1 MSNVNYNEE
10 FAFKKNIFQELIK
23 LSEKSLY
30 NIKEL
35 TRLGLKQTQIN
46 QIAINNTI
54 NLLIDSDVIILQENK
69 CKALPHSQEK
79 INKLIINQL
88 KRDNVFKEIE
98 NVIERDS
105 DGQSFVDSGY
115 LSDKYSG
122 VLPLIEYLG
131 LVEYDKNKKIFYFS
145 EQGKS
150 VCNKPQKTLKELEQD
165 MAAKK
170 ERGAEAESY
179 ILLLEKKRLKDHQNL
194 SDIKKISDDDVGAGY
209 DIESFQSINSVSI
222 DKFIEV
228 KSYKNTNTFYWSI
241 NEIKKAKKLSE
252 NYVLVVVNSN
262 KINESSYQPKEIKN
276 PYKFFNMKEV
286 LKSSS
291 RLSDSDDLP
300 QIQGESYSLHSKHLW

>member
-122 VLPLIEYLG
+122 VLPLTEYLG

-145 EQGKS
+145 EQGKG

-194 SDIKKISDDDVGAGY
+194 SEIKKISDDDVGAGY
-209 DIESFQSINSVSI
+209 DIESFQSINSVSV

-291 RLSDSDDLP
+291 RLSESDDLP

>member
-122 VLPLIEYLG
+122 VLPLTEYLG

-145 EQGKS
+145 EQGKG

-179 ILLLEKKRLKDHQNL
+179 IL
-194 SDIKKISDDDVGAGY
+194 
-209 DIESFQSINSVSI
+209 
-222 DKFIEV
+222 
-228 KSYKNTNTFYWSI
+228 
-241 NEIKKAKKLSE
+241 
-252 NYVLVVVNSN
+252 
-262 KINESSYQPKEIKN
+262 
-276 PYKFFNMKEV
+276 
-286 LKSSS
+286 
-291 RLSDSDDLP
+291 
-300 QIQGESYSLHSKHLW
+300 

>member
-23 LSEKSLY
+23 LSAKSLY
-30 NIKEL
+30 NVKEL

-54 NLLIDSDVIILQENK
+54 NLLIDSDVIKLQENK

-79 INKLIINQL
+79 INKLIFNQL
-88 KRDNVFKEIE
+88 KRDNVFIEIE

-105 DGQSFVDSGY
+105 DGKSFVDSGY

-131 LVEYDKNKKIFYFS
+131 LVEYDKNKKIFYLS

-150 VCNKPQKTLKELEQD
+150 ACNKPKKTLKELEQD

-170 ERGAEAESY
+170 ERGTAAESY
-179 ILLLEKKRLKDHQNL
+179 ILLLEKKRLKDHHNF
-194 SDIKKISDDDVGAGY
+194 SDIKKISDDDVSAGY
-209 DIESFQSINSVSI
+209 DIESFQSMDSIKI

-241 NEIKKAKKLSE
+241 NEINKAKKLSE
-252 NYVLVVVNSN
+252 NYVLVVVDSN
-262 KINESSYQPKEIKN
+262 KINESSYQPTEIKN
-276 PYKFFNMKEV
+276 PYKFFNMKEM
-286 LKSSS
+286 LKVNS

-300 QIQGESYSLHSKHLW
+300 QIQGESYSIHSKHLW